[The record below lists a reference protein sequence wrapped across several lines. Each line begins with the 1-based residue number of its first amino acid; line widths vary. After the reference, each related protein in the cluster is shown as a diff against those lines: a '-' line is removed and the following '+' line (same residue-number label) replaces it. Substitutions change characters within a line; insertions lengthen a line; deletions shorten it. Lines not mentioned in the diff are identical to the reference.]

1 MEEQICNQDLA
12 KLQWDQVM
20 ELETRLMKLE
30 AENFDLQDR
39 LKNNRSPEF
48 PWERLQELKE
58 KVAYLEALKTYH
70 VGRINELLS
79 IANGTYDWE
88 HCITPP
94 KGVVFPRNK

>member
-48 PWERLQELKE
+48 PWERLQELE
-58 KVAYLEALKTYH
+58 DKVAYLEALQTYH

-79 IANGTYDWE
+79 IINGTYDWE

-94 KGVVFPRNK
+94 TGVVFPQNQ